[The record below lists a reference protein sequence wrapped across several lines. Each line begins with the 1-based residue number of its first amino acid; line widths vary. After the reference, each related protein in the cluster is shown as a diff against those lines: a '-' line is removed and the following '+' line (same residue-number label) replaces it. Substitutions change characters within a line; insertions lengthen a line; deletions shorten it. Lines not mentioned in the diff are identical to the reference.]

1 MGGLTVVCLTVAL
14 EDSKFACQMR
24 PLPVVTHP
32 PYPLSPR
39 ASVAGL
45 GLSRAVKA
53 ERRLHR
59 ISARLAEPSRSSPYR
74 SWHFCG
80 VGYQFQTHGFI
91 ILHITGIQTIQC
103 TMKGLHKDYHTT
115 ADYQYNK
122 RWHKGGFWGTMW
134 EWKV

>member
-1 MGGLTVVCLTVAL
+1 MLCVP
-14 EDSKFACQMR
+14 S
-24 PLPVVTHP
+24 
-32 PYPLSPR
+32 
-39 ASVAGL
+39 SVPGL

-59 ISARLAEPSRSSPYR
+59 ISARLAEPSRSSRYR

-115 ADYQYNK
+115 ADYRYNK
-122 RWHKGGFWGTMW
+122 RWHEGARGVLGNYVGVESLTL
-134 EWKV
+134 EARRTLRRV